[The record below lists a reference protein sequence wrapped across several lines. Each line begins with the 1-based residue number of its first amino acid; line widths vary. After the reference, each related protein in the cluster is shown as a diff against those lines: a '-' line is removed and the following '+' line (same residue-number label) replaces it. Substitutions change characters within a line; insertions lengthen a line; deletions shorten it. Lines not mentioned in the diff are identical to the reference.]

1 MKKVIK
7 LTESELKQHIQKI
20 IQEQGVKNP
29 STDIERLK
37 AERDRLK
44 KELDKLEAQ
53 LASSPKPGNQRPHD
67 GMVADCLKSVGFV
80 LKNTGGKYDLYMT
93 KKIYSDQG
101 SLLGSHMVSSQ
112 SDPTMFTTNTVVNDK
127 VVHRGEFV
135 VRTSTNCKE
144 IAIKSHYEGYR

>member
-67 GMVADCLKSVGFV
+67 GMVADCLKQAGFK
-80 LKNTGGKYDLYMT
+80 LGNTNGKYDLYMV
-93 KKIYSDQG
+93 KDVSDSQG
-101 SLLGSHMVSSQ
+101 APVRHMVSSQ
-112 SDPTMFTTNTVVNDK
+112 SDPTVFTTNTVINGK
-127 VVHRGEFV
+127 VTSRGEFV
-135 VRTSTNCKE
+135 IGTTTNCKE
-144 IAIKSHYEGYR
+144 IVKKSTQN